1 MSLMP
6 SDATSSRVSAPRGPD
21 PRVLVITPTYNEAGN
36 LEATVAAV
44 FAAAPQVDILIVDDA
59 SPDGTGEIA
68 DRLAADPRVTVLH
81 RAGKDGLGRAYV
93 AGFGVA
99 LDRGY
104 DVVVQMDA
112 DGSHPASALPA
123 LLTALADDPAV
134 GLAIG
139 SRYVP
144 GGGLAD
150 WAAGRRVLSRAG
162 NAYARAMLRLRVRDV
177 TAGYRAYRAD
187 VLRDLPLHEIDSRGY
202 CFQIDMTLRTV
213 RARWRIVERPIEFRE
228 RTSGRS
234 KMSKAIVAEAMWRV
248 TVWGIFGPPRSAD
261 AHEPKGPRVGGS
273 RQRGGAPDR

>member
-6 SDATSSRVSAPRGPD
+6 ADATSPRGPD

-44 FAAAPQVDILIVDDA
+44 FAAAPRVDILVVDDA

-68 DRLAADPRVTVLH
+68 DRLTADSRVTVLH
-81 RAGKDGLGRAYV
+81 RTRKDGLGRAYV
-93 AGFGVA
+93 AGFA
-99 LDRGY
+99 LALGRGY

-112 DGSHPASALPA
+112 DGSHPADALPD
-123 LLTALADDPAV
+123 LLAALAADPTV

-139 SRYVP
+139 SRWVP
-144 GGGLAD
+144 GGSLVD
-150 WAAGRRVLSRAG
+150 WAAGRRLLSRAG
-162 NAYARAMLRLRVRDV
+162 NAYARAMLRLGVRDV

-187 VLRDLPLHEIDSRGY
+187 VLRDLPLDEIDSRGY

-213 RARWRIVERPIEFRE
+213 RAGWRIVERPIEFRE

-248 TVWGIFGPPRSAD
+248 TVWGIFGVPQSAD
-261 AHEPKGPRVGGS
+261 SHEAKGSRVGGS
-273 RQRGGAPDR
+273 RQRGGTRAR